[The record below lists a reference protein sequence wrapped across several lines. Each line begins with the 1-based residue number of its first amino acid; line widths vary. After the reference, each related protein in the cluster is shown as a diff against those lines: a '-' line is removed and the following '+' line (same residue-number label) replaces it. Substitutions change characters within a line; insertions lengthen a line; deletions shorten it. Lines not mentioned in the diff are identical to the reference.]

1 MNTPAADSVRS
12 GYWHSGTPCV
22 AALMDLVLALSSM
35 GGSGDLTLASHL
47 IKTQTA
53 HSRLINQLYLL
64 LTTYSLYYVY

>member
-1 MNTPAADSVRS
+1 MNTPAADPARS

-47 IKTQTA
+47 INTQTA
-53 HSRLINQLYLL
+53 HSRPINQLYLL